1 MRQRGKRLRRPLP
14 PQLLHFVE
22 QFDFRPQRRQIAL
35 LFATR
40 FTAANLIA
48 PTHYSQ
54 MLWAV
59 GLGALFFEEYPGP
72 LALLGM
78 AVIGASGLLT
88 LLRENVRL
96 GKVRWNPF
104 RNRL

>member
-1 MRQRGKRLRRPLP
+1 
-14 PQLLHFVE
+14 
-22 QFDFRPQRRQIAL
+22 
-35 LFATR
+35 
-40 FTAANLIA
+40 
-48 PTHYSQ
+48 

-59 GLGALFFEEYPGP
+59 GLGALIFEEYPGP